1 MLTYFVAFLLSASCS
16 FVLTPLVRN
25 LGIRLGTMDD
35 GSEARKVHDRPIP
48 RVGGVAIAVAFFLP
62 VIGLFFWDNLVS
74 ERYLADAPRV
84 AGLVLGAVGMVA
96 LGLVDDVH
104 DLRART
110 KLVVQILFAVAAWF
124 LGYQIVKIASPFGD
138 PIALGW
144 LSFPVTLLWI
154 VGIVNAI
161 NLIDGLD
168 GLASGIALFAVIILF
183 MLGVL
188 NRNVIVGLTAIALA
202 GALVGFLRY
211 NFNPASIFMGDSGS
225 LFIGY
230 VLAVTA
236 ISGSAKSS
244 TVVSLTIPLL
254 ALGLPVM
261 DTTLTVLRRFLAGK
275 NLFAADRDHVH
286 HRLLDRGMS
295 HRQAVL
301 VLYGGCAFLGLGAL
315 MLVYANSLLSAV
327 ILTVMALGAL
337 SFSWGLGYLSWE
349 EMRLSVRYGLFRQQ
363 ALRDRL
369 DAIEKVVDA
378 VRKARTVE
386 EAIDRVVDLAPGIG
400 VDHVQCRLEVEA
412 TKGPRRFEV
421 DGPPGED
428 KERQEPYRL
437 VRPLVWGLGSIR
449 VSGFLAFEWYCPREQ
464 LHLPEAG
471 SYDWITLVL
480 RDRIL
485 ELMTN
490 DDIDTLGPKLTHQL
504 RS

>member
-1 MLTYFVAFLLSASCS
+1 MLTYFVAFLLSATCS
-16 FVLTPLVRN
+16 FLLTPLVRN
-25 LGIRLGTMDD
+25 LGIRLGTTDD

-62 VIGLFFWDNLVS
+62 VVGLFFWDNLVS

-84 AGLVLGAVGMVA
+84 AGLVLGAVGMVT

-104 DLRART
+104 GLRART
-110 KLVVQILFAVAAWF
+110 KLVVQGLFAVAAWF
-124 LGYQIVKIASPFGD
+124 LGYQIVHIGNPFGD
-138 PIALGW
+138 PISLGW
-144 LSFPVTLLWI
+144 MAFPVTLLWI

-244 TVVSLTIPLL
+244 TVLSLPIPLL

-261 DTTLTVLRRFLAGK
+261 DTTLAVLRRFLSGK
-275 NLFAADRDHVH
+275 SPFAADRDHVH

-301 VLYGGCAFLGLGAL
+301 VLYGGCAFLGFGAL

-327 ILTVMALGAL
+327 ILTVMALGAV
-337 SFSWGLGYLSWE
+337 SFSWVLGYLSWD
-349 EMRLSVRYGLFRQQ
+349 EMRPSADEGVS
-363 ALRDRL
+363 A
-369 DAIEKVVDA
+369 
-378 VRKARTVE
+378 
-386 EAIDRVVDLAPGIG
+386 G
-400 VDHVQCRLEVEA
+400 VDQAGPETARDTAESPEHTQREA
-412 TKGPRRFEV
+412 DAAAE
-421 DGPPGED
+421 
-428 KERQEPYRL
+428 
-437 VRPLVWGLGSIR
+437 
-449 VSGFLAFEWYCPREQ
+449 
-464 LHLPEAG
+464 
-471 SYDWITLVL
+471 VL
-480 RDRIL
+480 RRDAPNV
-485 ELMTN
+485 T
-490 DDIDTLGPKLTHQL
+490 T
-504 RS
+504 RSINSPAVATRSARSSSG